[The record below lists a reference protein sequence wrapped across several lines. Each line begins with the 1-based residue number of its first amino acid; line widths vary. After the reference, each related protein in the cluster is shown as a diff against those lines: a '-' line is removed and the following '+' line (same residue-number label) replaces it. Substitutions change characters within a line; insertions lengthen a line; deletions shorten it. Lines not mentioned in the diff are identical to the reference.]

1 MDDFS
6 RGLLLGL
13 LITVGHFGGD
23 GRQPQITVRMHA
35 RHRALFS
42 WLLAAVPDSRL
53 YGPYYH
59 GGRHYYQWMVR
70 GTALR
75 RLVALLDELPLQ
87 VLDPPTFERYTIMKE
102 NYGLLRPRG

>member
-53 YGPYYH
+53 YGPYGVWWHSSTNCPY
-59 GGRHYYQWMVR
+59 RSLIRPPSSV
-70 GTALR
+70 T
-75 RLVALLDELPLQ
+75 RL
-87 VLDPPTFERYTIMKE
+87 
-102 NYGLLRPRG
+102 